1 MIVDVQHTLDRVV
14 HAMERIDED
23 VYILRLRRPWF
34 WRIRVWL
41 LLIERRGLNNQATEI
56 TDRIRF
62 RRGLP

>member
-1 MIVDVQHTLDRVV
+1 MEDLNRSLEIVVR
-14 HAMERIDED
+14 AMERVDED

-34 WRIRVWL
+34 WRLRVWACQKARRAL
-41 LLIERRGLNNQATEI
+41 EREATDI

>member
-1 MIVDVQHTLDRVV
+1 MIAALQHTLDRVV
-14 HAMERIDED
+14 SAMERIDED

-34 WRIRVWL
+34 WRVRVWL
-41 LLIERRGLNNQATEI
+41 LLTERRGLNNRATEI